1 MLKPKDTV
9 REGAWSRRA
18 LASGASRGTPT
29 AARGGAQAGMASQ
42 QRRFHWDKRKRAYV
56 QLQPGERLKA
66 GKRQR
71 VESGALVGGKA
82 QPTGVYERWARA
94 TQLRVAAPGDIE
106 DPRAQPTGDLAA
118 RRAAHPCWPA
128 CSPRCGREVGGC
140 SVCDPDGCVLALAC
154 TGGL

>member
-1 MLKPKDTV
+1 MAV
-9 REGAWSRRA
+9 
-18 LASGASRGTPT
+18 
-29 AARGGAQAGMASQ
+29 RGGAQAGMASQ

-106 DPRAQPTGDLAA
+106 DPRAQPAGDLAA
-118 RRAAHPCWPA
+118 RRAALPSPPRLQHPMWA
-128 CSPRCGREVGGC
+128 CDGRVQSERTQVDVCLRLLVRGVVGM
-140 SVCDPDGCVLALAC
+140 
-154 TGGL
+154 GGHTAAKDATQRGGV

>member
-1 MLKPKDTV
+1 MLKPADDV
-9 REGAWSRRA
+9 REGAWSRRVPA
-18 LASGASRGTPT
+18 GRASRGTMM
-29 AARGGAQAGMASQ
+29 AASCGAQAGMASQ

-106 DPRAQPTGDLAA
+106 DPRAQPAGDLAA
-118 RRAAHPCWPA
+118 RRAA
-128 CSPRCGREVGGC
+128 SPL
-140 SVCDPDGCVLALAC
+140 LARLQHSMWA
-154 TGGL
+154 